1 MEQSQKQAQSM
12 YQPLIEK
19 LREDNPPLPLWPK
32 SVNLQDDAPRLGG
45 TGNLLKLTRFRG
57 QDYGKSKI

>member
-32 SVNLQDDAPRLGG
+32 SFNLQDDAPRLGG

-57 QDYGKSKI
+57 